1 VSAAPLILV
10 HPVVGVVCR
19 HLIGKLS
26 AEEQKISYDRR
37 ILHGKL
43 DILPTERRVRIESD
57 SRAHVAVEQ
66 LASILSRKTTADQRS

>member
-1 VSAAPLILV
+1 MEPFADLSLSDDALDD
-10 HPVVGVVCR
+10 
-19 HLIGKLS
+19 LIGKVS
-26 AEEQKISYDRR
+26 AEEKKISYDRR

-43 DILPTERRVRIESD
+43 DILHTERTVRIESG